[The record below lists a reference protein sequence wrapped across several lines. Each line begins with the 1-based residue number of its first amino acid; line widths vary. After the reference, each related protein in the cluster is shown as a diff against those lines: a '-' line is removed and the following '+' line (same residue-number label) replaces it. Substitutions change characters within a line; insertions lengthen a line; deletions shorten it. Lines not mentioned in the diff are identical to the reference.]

1 MELLKNIGLGIAGVA
16 LLYFGAEYLIK
27 GGVAIA
33 KKLGV
38 SPLLIGL
45 TLVAFGTSAPELV
58 VSIQAALSNNGD
70 IAVGN
75 VVGSNICNVALI
87 LGLCALLKPIAT
99 NEKLFKLDMPLL
111 LGASLLFILFYFL
124 DGPFT
129 LADKANR
136 GLNFWQG
143 AVMVCILLVYCFW
156 SFYQDKKS
164 GDGELAAAAEEEG
177 GDKPCPV
184 WLALIMVVGGLAGLV
199 IGAKCFV
206 ASAIY
211 FALAMGVSQ
220 AVVGLTIV
228 ALGTSLPELATSVV
242 AVIKGERDIAVGNVV
257 GSNIFNILVI
267 MGIAPMV
274 SDLHAP
280 NINMVDLSV
289 MLALVPV
296 LWIMMKTGKK
306 VSRLEGGILLAVY
319 VAYTAWLFIQSGC

>member
-1 MELLKNIGLGIAGVA
+1 MELLKNIGFCIVGLA

-33 KKLGV
+33 EKLGV

-58 VSIQAALSNNGD
+58 VSIQAALNDSGD

-75 VVGSNICNVALI
+75 VIGSNICNVALI
-87 LGLCALLKPIAT
+87 LGLCAIIKPIIT

-111 LGASLLFILFYFL
+111 LGASILFACFYFA
-124 DGPFT
+124 DG
-129 LADKANR
+129 R
-136 GLNFWQG
+136 GINFWQG
-143 AVMVCILLVYCFW
+143 AVLFTILMVYLVW

-164 GDGELAAAAEEEG
+164 GSGELAAAAEEEG

-199 IGAKCFV
+199 FGAKCFV
-206 ASAIY
+206 ASAVY

-228 ALGTSLPELATSVV
+228 AIGTSLPELATSVV
-242 AVIKGERDIAVGNVV
+242 AVIKNERDIAVGNIV

-280 NINMVDLSV
+280 NIGMADLSV

-306 VSRLEGGILLAVY
+306 VSRVEGGILLAVY
-319 VAYTAWLFIQSGC
+319 IAYTGWLFVKGGC

>member
-58 VSIQAALSNNGD
+58 VSIQAALSNKGD

-111 LGASLLFILFYFL
+111 MGASILFAGFYFA
-124 DGPFT
+124 DG
-129 LADKANR
+129 R
-136 GLNFWQG
+136 GINFWQG
-143 AVMVCILLVYCFW
+143 AVMFSILIVYLVW

-164 GDGELAAAAEEEG
+164 GGGELAEAAEEEG
-177 GDKPCPV
+177 GAKPYPV

-199 IGAKCFV
+199 LGARCFV
-206 ASAIY
+206 GSATY
-211 FALAMGVSQ
+211 FAKAMGVSE
-220 AVVGLTIV
+220 AVIGLTIV

-242 AVIKGERDIAVGNVV
+242 AVIKNERDIAVGNVV

-280 NINMVDLSV
+280 NINMVDLAV

-306 VSRLEGGILLAVY
+306 VSRTEGGILLAVY
-319 VAYTAWLFIQSGC
+319 IAYTVWLFFQS

>member
-1 MELLKNIGLGIAGVA
+1 MELFKNIGLGILGVA
-16 LLYFGAEYLIK
+16 LLYFGAEYLIR

-58 VSIQAALSNNGD
+58 VSIQAALSDSGD

-75 VVGSNICNVALI
+75 VVGSNIFNILVIALI
-87 LGLCALLKPIAT
+87 LGLCAVLKPVVT
-99 NEKLFKLDMPLL
+99 NTKLFKLDMPLL
-111 LGASLLFILFYFL
+111 LGASVLFSIFYFL
-124 DGPFT
+124 DG
-129 LADKANR
+129 R

-143 AVMVCILLVYCFW
+143 AVMFSILIVYLVW

-164 GDGELAAAAEEEG
+164 GGGELSAAAEEEG
-177 GDKPCPV
+177 GDGNTPV
-184 WLALIMVVGGLAGLV
+184 WLALIMVIGGLAGLV
-199 IGAKCFV
+199 FGARCFV
-206 ASAIY
+206 SSAIY
-211 FALAMGVSQ
+211 FAQAMGVSQ
-220 AVVGLTIV
+220 AVIGLTIV

-274 SDLHAP
+274 NDLHAP
-280 NINMVDLSV
+280 NVNMIDLCV
-289 MLALVPV
+289 MLALVPM
-296 LWIMMKTGKK
+296 LWVMMATGKIL
-306 VSRLEGGILLAVY
+306 SRIEGGILLLIY
-319 VAYTAWLFIQSGC
+319 CGYTVWLFINGGC

>member
-1 MELLKNIGLGIAGVA
+1 MELLKNIGFCIVGVA

-58 VSIQAALSNNGD
+58 VSIQAALNNSGD

-75 VVGSNICNVALI
+75 VIGSNICNVALI
-87 LGLCALLKPIAT
+87 LGLCAIIKPIIT

-111 LGASLLFILFYFL
+111 LGSSVLFACFYFA
-124 DGPFT
+124 DG
-129 LADKANR
+129 R
-136 GLNFWQG
+136 GINFWQG
-143 AVMVCILLVYCFW
+143 AVLFTILVIYLVW

-164 GDGELAAAAEEEG
+164 GSGELAAAAEEES

-184 WLALIMVVGGLAGLV
+184 WLALIMVAGGLAGLV
-199 IGAKCFV
+199 FGAKCFV
-206 ASAIY
+206 ASAVY

-228 ALGTSLPELATSVV
+228 AIGTSLPELATSVV
-242 AVIKGERDIAVGNVV
+242 AVIKNERDIAVGNIV

-280 NINMVDLSV
+280 NIGMADLSV

-306 VSRLEGGILLAVY
+306 VSRVEGGILLAVY
-319 VAYTAWLFIQSGC
+319 IAYTGWLFVKGGC

>member
-16 LLYFGAEYLIK
+16 LLYFGAEYLIT
-27 GGVAIA
+27 GGVSIA

-58 VSIQAALSNNGD
+58 VSIQAALSNKGD

-111 LGASLLFILFYFL
+111 MGASILFAGFYFA
-124 DGPFT
+124 DG
-129 LADKANR
+129 R
-136 GLNFWQG
+136 GINFWQG
-143 AVMVCILLVYCFW
+143 AVMFSILIVYLVW

-164 GDGELAAAAEEEG
+164 GGGELAEAAEEEG
-177 GDKPCPV
+177 GDKPYPV

-199 IGAKCFV
+199 LGARCFV
-206 ASAIY
+206 GSATY
-211 FALAMGVSQ
+211 FAKAMGVSE
-220 AVVGLTIV
+220 AVIGLTIV

-242 AVIKGERDIAVGNVV
+242 AVIKNERDIAVGNVV

-280 NINMVDLSV
+280 NINMVDLAV

-306 VSRLEGGILLAVY
+306 VSRTEGGILLAVY
-319 VAYTAWLFIQSGC
+319 IAYTVWLFFQS

>member
-1 MELLKNIGLGIAGVA
+1 MELLKNIGLCVLGVA
-16 LLYFGAEYLIK
+16 LLYFGAEYLIR

-33 KKLGV
+33 RKLGV

-58 VSIQAALSNNGD
+58 VSIQAALNNSGD

-75 VVGSNICNVALI
+75 VIGSNICNIALI
-87 LGLCALLKPIAT
+87 LGLCAALQPIAT
-99 NEKLFKLDMPLL
+99 NTKLFKLDMPLL
-111 LGASLLFILFYFL
+111 LGASILFAVFYFC
-124 DGPFT
+124 DG
-129 LADKANR
+129 R
-136 GLNFWQG
+136 GINFWQG
-143 AVMVCILLVYCFW
+143 AVMFAILLVYLGW

-164 GDGELAAAAEEEG
+164 GGGELSAAAEEEG
-177 GDKPCPV
+177 GDDCKV
-184 WLALIMVVGGLAGLV
+184 WLAVIFVIGGLAGLV
-199 IGAKCFV
+199 IGARCFV
-206 ASAIY
+206 SSAVF
-211 FALAMGVSQ
+211 FARAMGVSQ
-220 AVVGLTIV
+220 AVIGLTIV

-280 NINMVDLSV
+280 NVSMIDMAV

-296 LWIMMKTGKK
+296 LWVMMATGKR
-306 VSRLEGGILLAVY
+306 VSRLEGGVLLIVY
-319 VAYTAWLFIQSGC
+319 CAYTAWLFFNGVA

>member
-16 LLYFGAEYLIK
+16 LLYFGAEYLIR

-58 VSIQAALSNNGD
+58 VSIQAALSDSGD

-75 VVGSNICNVALI
+75 VVGSNICNIALI
-87 LGLCALLKPIAT
+87 LGLCAVLKPVET
-99 NEKLFKLDMPLL
+99 NTKLFKLDMPLL
-111 LGASLLFILFYFL
+111 LGASVLFSIFYFL
-124 DGPFT
+124 DG
-129 LADKANR
+129 R

-143 AVMVCILLVYCFW
+143 AVMFSILIVYLIW

-164 GDGELAAAAEEEG
+164 GGGDLSAAAEEEG
-177 GDKPCPV
+177 EDTGKVSV
-184 WLALIMVVGGLAGLV
+184 WLALVMVVGGLAGLV
-199 IGAKCFV
+199 LGARCFV

-211 FALAMGVSQ
+211 FAQAMGVSQ
-220 AVVGLTIV
+220 AVIGLTIV

-242 AVIKGERDIAVGNVV
+242 AVIKNERDIAVGNVV

-280 NINMVDLSV
+280 NVKMVDLIT
-289 MLALVPV
+289 MLALVPL
-296 LWIMMKTGKK
+296 LWVMMVTGKK
-306 VSRLEGGILLAVY
+306 VSRTEGAILLLIY
-319 VAYTAWLFIQSGC
+319 GGYTAWLFVSGGC

>member
-58 VSIQAALSNNGD
+58 VSIQAALNNSGD

-75 VVGSNICNVALI
+75 VIGSNICNVALI

-111 LGASLLFILFYFL
+111 MGASILFAGFYFA
-124 DGPFT
+124 DG
-129 LADKANR
+129 R
-136 GLNFWQG
+136 GINFWQG
-143 AVMVCILLVYCFW
+143 AVMFSILIVYLVW

-164 GDGELAAAAEEEG
+164 GGGELAEAAEEEG
-177 GDKPCPV
+177 GDKPSPV

-199 IGAKCFV
+199 LGARCFV
-206 ASAIY
+206 GSATY
-211 FALAMGVSQ
+211 FAKAMGVSE
-220 AVVGLTIV
+220 AVIGLTIV

-242 AVIKGERDIAVGNVV
+242 AVIKNERDIAVGNVV

-280 NINMVDLSV
+280 NINMVDLAV

-306 VSRLEGGILLAVY
+306 VSRTEGGILLAVY
-319 VAYTAWLFIQSGC
+319 IAYTVWLFFQS

>member
-1 MELLKNIGLGIAGVA
+1 MELLKNIGLGITGVA
-16 LLYFGAEYLIK
+16 LLYFGAEYLIR

-58 VSIQAALSNNGD
+58 VSIQAALSDSGD

-75 VVGSNICNVALI
+75 VVGSNICNIALI
-87 LGLCALLKPIAT
+87 LGLCALLKPVVT
-99 NEKLFKLDMPLL
+99 NTKLFKLDMPLL
-111 LGASLLFILFYFL
+111 LGASILFSVFYFL
-124 DGPFT
+124 DG
-129 LADKANR
+129 R

-143 AVMVCILLVYCFW
+143 AVMFSILIVYLVW

-164 GDGELAAAAEEEG
+164 GGGELSAAAEEEG
-177 GDKPCPV
+177 GDGNTPI
-184 WLALIMVVGGLAGLV
+184 WLALIMVVGGLIGLV
-199 IGAKCFV
+199 LGARCFV

-211 FALAMGVSQ
+211 FAQAMGVSQ
-220 AVVGLTIV
+220 AVIGLTIV

-274 SDLHAP
+274 NDLHAP
-280 NINMVDLSV
+280 NVNIVDLGV
-289 MLALVPV
+289 MLALVPM
-296 LWIMMKTGKK
+296 LWVMMKTGKIL
-306 VSRLEGGILLAVY
+306 SRIEGGILLLIY
-319 VAYTAWLFIQSGC
+319 CGYTAWLFISGGY

>member
-1 MELLKNIGLGIAGVA
+1 MELLKNIGFCIVGVA

-58 VSIQAALSNNGD
+58 VSIQAALNDSGD

-75 VVGSNICNVALI
+75 VIGSNICNVALI
-87 LGLCALLKPIAT
+87 LGLCAIIKPIIT

-111 LGASLLFILFYFL
+111 LGSSVLFACFYFA
-124 DGPFT
+124 DG
-129 LADKANR
+129 R
-136 GLNFWQG
+136 GINFWQG
-143 AVMVCILLVYCFW
+143 AVLFTILVIYLVW

-164 GDGELAAAAEEEG
+164 GSGELAAAAEEEG

-184 WLALIMVVGGLAGLV
+184 WLALIMVAGGLAGLV
-199 IGAKCFV
+199 FGAKCFV
-206 ASAIY
+206 ASAVY

-228 ALGTSLPELATSVV
+228 AIGTSLPELATSVV
-242 AVIKGERDIAVGNVV
+242 AVIKNERDIAVGNIV

-280 NINMVDLSV
+280 NIGMADLSV

-306 VSRLEGGILLAVY
+306 VSRVEGGILLAVY
-319 VAYTAWLFIQSGC
+319 IAYTGWLFVKGGC

>member
-27 GGVAIA
+27 GGVSIA

-58 VSIQAALSNNGD
+58 VSIQAALSNKGD

-75 VVGSNICNVALI
+75 VVGSNVCNVALI

-111 LGASLLFILFYFL
+111 MGASILFAGFYFA
-124 DGPFT
+124 DG
-129 LADKANR
+129 R
-136 GLNFWQG
+136 GINFWQG
-143 AVMVCILLVYCFW
+143 AVMFSILIVYLVW

-164 GDGELAAAAEEEG
+164 GGGELAEAAEEEG
-177 GDKPCPV
+177 GDKPYPV

-199 IGAKCFV
+199 LGARCFV
-206 ASAIY
+206 GSATY
-211 FALAMGVSQ
+211 FAKAMGVSE
-220 AVVGLTIV
+220 AVIGLTIV

-242 AVIKGERDIAVGNVV
+242 AVIKNERDIAVGNVV

-280 NINMVDLSV
+280 NINMVDLAV

-306 VSRLEGGILLAVY
+306 VSRTEGGILLAVY
-319 VAYTAWLFIQSGC
+319 IAYTVWLFFQS

>member
-1 MELLKNIGLGIAGVA
+1 MEILKNVTLGVAGVV
-16 LLYFGAEYLIK
+16 LLYFGAEFLIR

-33 KKLGV
+33 RKLGV

-58 VSIQAALSNNGD
+58 VSIQAALSNSGD

-75 VVGSNICNVALI
+75 VIGSNICNIALI

-99 NEKLFKLDMPLL
+99 NEKLFKLDMPLM
-111 LGASLLFILFYFL
+111 LGSAVLFSVFYFL
-124 DGPFT
+124 DG
-129 LADKANR
+129 R

-143 AVMVCILLVYCFW
+143 AVLFGILVIYLCW

-177 GDKPCPV
+177 GDKNIAV
-184 WLALIMVVGGLAGLV
+184 FWAILMVAGGLAGL
-199 IGAKCFV
+199 ILGAKSFV
-206 ASAIY
+206 ASAIF
-211 FALAMGVSQ
+211 FAKEMGVSQ
-220 AVVGLTIV
+220 AVIGLTIV
-228 ALGTSLPELATSVV
+228 AIGTSLPELATSLV
-242 AVIKGERDIAVGNVV
+242 AIIKGERDIAIGNVV

-280 NINMVDLSV
+280 DVSMIDLGV
-289 MLALVPV
+289 MIFCSALLYP
-296 LWIMMKTGKK
+296 MMLTGKK
-306 VSRLEGGILLAVY
+306 ISRLEGGILLLIY
-319 VAYTAWLFIQSGC
+319 CGYTAWLFMKGGY

>member
-27 GGVAIA
+27 GGVSIA

-58 VSIQAALSNNGD
+58 VSIQAALSNKGD

-87 LGLCALLKPIAT
+87 LGLCALLKPIVT

-111 LGASLLFILFYFL
+111 MGASILFAGFYFA
-124 DGPFT
+124 DG
-129 LADKANR
+129 R
-136 GLNFWQG
+136 GINFWQG
-143 AVMVCILLVYCFW
+143 AVMFSILIVYLVW

-164 GDGELAAAAEEEG
+164 GGGELAEAAEEEAG
-177 GDKPCPV
+177 AKPSPV

-199 IGAKCFV
+199 LGARCFV
-206 ASAIY
+206 GSATY
-211 FALAMGVSQ
+211 FAKAMGVSE
-220 AVVGLTIV
+220 AVIGLTIV

-242 AVIKGERDIAVGNVV
+242 AVIKNERDIAVGNVV

-280 NINMVDLSV
+280 NINMVDLAV

-306 VSRLEGGILLAVY
+306 VSRTEGGILLAVY
-319 VAYTAWLFIQSGC
+319 IAYTVWLFFQS

>member
-1 MELLKNIGLGIAGVA
+1 MELLKNIGFCIAGAA

-33 KKLGV
+33 EKLGV

-58 VSIQAALSNNGD
+58 VSIQAALNDSGD

-75 VVGSNICNVALI
+75 VIGSNICNVALI
-87 LGLCALLKPIAT
+87 LGLCAIIKPIIT

-111 LGASLLFILFYFL
+111 LGASILFACFYFA
-124 DGPFT
+124 DG
-129 LADKANR
+129 R
-136 GLNFWQG
+136 GINFWQG
-143 AVMVCILLVYCFW
+143 AVLFTILVVYLVW

-164 GDGELAAAAEEEG
+164 GSGELAAAAEEES

-199 IGAKCFV
+199 FGAKCFV
-206 ASAIY
+206 ASAVY

-228 ALGTSLPELATSVV
+228 AIGTSLPELATSVV
-242 AVIKGERDIAVGNVV
+242 AVIKNERDIAVGNIV

-280 NINMVDLSV
+280 NIGMADLSV

-306 VSRLEGGILLAVY
+306 VSRVEGGILLAVY
-319 VAYTAWLFIQSGC
+319 IAYTGWLFVKGGC

>member
-1 MELLKNIGLGIAGVA
+1 MELLKNIGLGILGVA
-16 LLYFGAEYLIK
+16 LLYFGAEYLIR

-58 VSIQAALSNNGD
+58 VSIQAALSDSGD

-75 VVGSNICNVALI
+75 VVGSNICNIALI
-87 LGLCALLKPIAT
+87 LGLCAVLKPVVT
-99 NEKLFKLDMPLL
+99 NTKLFKLDMPLL
-111 LGASLLFILFYFL
+111 LGASVLFSIFYFL
-124 DGPFT
+124 DG
-129 LADKANR
+129 R

-143 AVMVCILLVYCFW
+143 AVMFSILIVYLVW

-164 GDGELAAAAEEEG
+164 GGGELSAAAEEEG
-177 GDKPCPV
+177 GDGNTPV
-184 WLALIMVVGGLAGLV
+184 WLALIMVIGGLAGLV
-199 IGAKCFV
+199 FGARCFV
-206 ASAIY
+206 SSAIY
-211 FALAMGVSQ
+211 FAQAMGVSQ
-220 AVVGLTIV
+220 AVIGLTIV

-274 SDLHAP
+274 NDLHAP
-280 NINMVDLSV
+280 NVNMIDLCV
-289 MLALVPV
+289 MLALVPM
-296 LWIMMKTGKK
+296 LWVMMATGKIL
-306 VSRLEGGILLAVY
+306 SRIEGGILLLIY
-319 VAYTAWLFIQSGC
+319 CGYTVWLFINGGC

>member
-27 GGVAIA
+27 GGVSIA

-58 VSIQAALSNNGD
+58 VSIQAALSNKGD

-87 LGLCALLKPIAT
+87 LGLCALLKPIVT

-111 LGASLLFILFYFL
+111 MGASILFAGFYFA
-124 DGPFT
+124 DG
-129 LADKANR
+129 R
-136 GLNFWQG
+136 GINFWQG
-143 AVMVCILLVYCFW
+143 AVMFSILIVYLVW

-164 GDGELAAAAEEEG
+164 GGGELAEAAEEEAG
-177 GDKPCPV
+177 AKPYPV

-199 IGAKCFV
+199 LGARCFV
-206 ASAIY
+206 GSATY
-211 FALAMGVSQ
+211 FAKAMGVSE
-220 AVVGLTIV
+220 AVIGLTIV

-242 AVIKGERDIAVGNVV
+242 AVIKNERDIAVGNVV

-280 NINMVDLSV
+280 NINMVDLAV

-306 VSRLEGGILLAVY
+306 VSRTEGGILFAVY
-319 VAYTAWLFIQSGC
+319 IAYTVWLFFQS

>member
-16 LLYFGAEYLIK
+16 LLYFGAEYLIR
-27 GGVAIA
+27 GGVSIA

-58 VSIQAALSNNGD
+58 VSIQAALSNTGD

-111 LGASLLFILFYFL
+111 LGASLLFAVFYFL
-124 DGPFT
+124 DG
-129 LADKANR
+129 R

-143 AVMVCILLVYCFW
+143 AVMFTILIIYLVW

-164 GDGELAAAAEEEG
+164 GGGELAAAADEEG

-220 AVVGLTIV
+220 AVIGLTIV

-280 NINMVDLSV
+280 NIKMVDLGI

-306 VSRLEGGILLAVY
+306 VSRIEGGILLLVY
-319 VAYTAWLFIQSGC
+319 VGYTVWLFVQGGC

>member
-16 LLYFGAEYLIK
+16 LLYFGAEYLIR
-27 GGVAIA
+27 GGVSIA

-58 VSIQAALSNNGD
+58 VSIQAALSNTGD

-111 LGASLLFILFYFL
+111 LGASVLFAVFYFL
-124 DGPFT
+124 DG
-129 LADKANR
+129 R

-143 AVMVCILLVYCFW
+143 AVMFTILIIYLAW

-164 GDGELAAAAEEEG
+164 GGGELAAAADEEG

-184 WLALIMVVGGLAGLV
+184 WLALVMVVGGLAGLV

-220 AVVGLTIV
+220 AVIGLTIV

-280 NINMVDLSV
+280 NIKMVDLGI

-306 VSRLEGGILLAVY
+306 VSRVEGGILLLVY
-319 VAYTAWLFIQSGC
+319 VGYTVWLFVQGGC

>member
-1 MELLKNIGLGIAGVA
+1 MELLKNIGLGILGVA
-16 LLYFGAEYLIK
+16 LLYFGAEYLIR

-58 VSIQAALSNNGD
+58 VSIQAALSDSGD

-75 VVGSNICNVALI
+75 VVGSNICNIALI
-87 LGLCALLKPIAT
+87 LGLCALLKPVVT
-99 NEKLFKLDMPLL
+99 NTKLFKLDMPLL
-111 LGASLLFILFYFL
+111 LGASILFSVFYFL
-124 DGPFT
+124 DG
-129 LADKANR
+129 R

-143 AVMVCILLVYCFW
+143 AVMLSILIVYLAW

-164 GDGELAAAAEEEG
+164 GGGELSAAAEEEG
-177 GDKPCPV
+177 GDSNIPV
-184 WLALIMVVGGLAGLV
+184 WLALIMVGGGLIGLV
-199 IGAKCFV
+199 LGARCFV
-206 ASAIY
+206 TSAIY
-211 FALAMGVSQ
+211 FAQAMGVSQ
-220 AVVGLTIV
+220 AVIGLTIV

-274 SDLHAP
+274 NDLHAP
-280 NINMVDLSV
+280 NVNLVDLGV
-289 MLALVPV
+289 MLALVPM
-296 LWIMMKTGKK
+296 LWVMMATGKIL
-306 VSRLEGGILLAVY
+306 SRLEGGILLLIY
-319 VAYTAWLFIQSGC
+319 CGYTVWLFISGGY

>member
-27 GGVAIA
+27 GGVSIA

-58 VSIQAALSNNGD
+58 VSIQAALSNKGD

-111 LGASLLFILFYFL
+111 MGASILFAGFYFA
-124 DGPFT
+124 DG
-129 LADKANR
+129 R
-136 GLNFWQG
+136 GINFWQG
-143 AVMVCILLVYCFW
+143 AVMFSILIVYLVW

-164 GDGELAAAAEEEG
+164 GGGELAEAAEEEAG
-177 GDKPCPV
+177 AKPSPV

-199 IGAKCFV
+199 LGARCFV
-206 ASAIY
+206 GSATY
-211 FALAMGVSQ
+211 FAKAMGVSE
-220 AVVGLTIV
+220 AVIGLTIV

-242 AVIKGERDIAVGNVV
+242 AVIKNERDIAVGNVV

-280 NINMVDLSV
+280 NINMVDLAV

-296 LWIMMKTGKK
+296 LWIMMKTAKK
-306 VSRLEGGILLAVY
+306 VSRTEGGILLAVY
-319 VAYTAWLFIQSGC
+319 IAYTVWLFFQS

>member
-1 MELLKNIGLGIAGVA
+1 MELLKNIGFCIVGVA

-58 VSIQAALSNNGD
+58 VSIQAALNNSGD

-75 VVGSNICNVALI
+75 VIGSNICNVALI
-87 LGLCALLKPIAT
+87 LGLCAIIKPIIT

-111 LGASLLFILFYFL
+111 LGSSILFACFYFA
-124 DGPFT
+124 DG
-129 LADKANR
+129 R
-136 GLNFWQG
+136 GINFWQG
-143 AVMVCILLVYCFW
+143 AVLFTILVIYLVW

-164 GDGELAAAAEEEG
+164 GSGELAAAAEEEG

-184 WLALIMVVGGLAGLV
+184 WLALIMVAGGLAGLV
-199 IGAKCFV
+199 FGAKCFV
-206 ASAIY
+206 ASAVY

-228 ALGTSLPELATSVV
+228 AIGTSLPELATSVV
-242 AVIKGERDIAVGNVV
+242 AVIKNERDIAVGNIV

-280 NINMVDLSV
+280 NIGMADLSV

-306 VSRLEGGILLAVY
+306 VSRVEGGILLAVY
-319 VAYTAWLFIQSGC
+319 IAYTGWLFVKGGC

>member
-1 MELLKNIGLGIAGVA
+1 MELLKNIGLGILGVA
-16 LLYFGAEYLIK
+16 LLYFGAEYLIR

-58 VSIQAALSNNGD
+58 VSIQAALSDSGD

-75 VVGSNICNVALI
+75 VVGSNICNIALI
-87 LGLCALLKPIAT
+87 LGLCALLKPVVT
-99 NEKLFKLDMPLL
+99 NTKLFKLDMPLL
-111 LGASLLFILFYFL
+111 LGASILFSVFYFM
-124 DGPFT
+124 DG
-129 LADKANR
+129 R

-143 AVMVCILLVYCFW
+143 AVMFSILIVYLVW

-164 GDGELAAAAEEEG
+164 GGGELSAAAEEEG
-177 GDKPCPV
+177 GDGNTPV
-184 WLALIMVVGGLAGLV
+184 WLALIMVAGGLAGLV
-199 IGAKCFV
+199 LGARCFV
-206 ASAIY
+206 SSAIY
-211 FALAMGVSQ
+211 FAQAMGVSQ
-220 AVVGLTIV
+220 AVIGLTIV

-274 SDLHAP
+274 NDLHAP
-280 NINMVDLSV
+280 NVNLIDLGV
-289 MLALVPV
+289 MLALVPM
-296 LWIMMKTGKK
+296 LWVMMATGKIL
-306 VSRLEGGILLAVY
+306 SRIEGGILLLIY
-319 VAYTAWLFIQSGC
+319 CGYTVWLFINGGC